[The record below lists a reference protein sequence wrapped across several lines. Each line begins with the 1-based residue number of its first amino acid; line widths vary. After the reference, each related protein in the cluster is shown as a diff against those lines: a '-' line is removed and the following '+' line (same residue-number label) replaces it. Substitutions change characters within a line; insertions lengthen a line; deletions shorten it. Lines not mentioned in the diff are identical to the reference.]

1 MSHYFTNLRTPKNVT
16 VVSSFTKMQLMTT
29 LFLDKCNDDLAQY
42 SSNHAY
48 ALRNETMNAVHTM
61 FYAIAK
67 TTLV

>member
-29 LFLDKCNDDLAQY
+29 LFLDKFNDDLAQY

-48 ALRNETMNAVHTM
+48 VWEMKLWTQYIQCFMQ
-61 FYAIAK
+61 
-67 TTLV
+67 